1 MNIFMRILV
10 MIGLVLVSPLI
21 FISLFFI
28 FIEDGRPTL
37 FLQERLGKNKRKFT
51 LYKIRTMYKS
61 APNLGTHQVDTS
73 NYLYFGTLLRKM
85 KIDELPQLINYLKG
99 DLTLVGPRPGLVNQ
113 IHLKECRDF
122 YNIFNVKPG
131 ITGLA
136 QILGYDMSNPKLLAR
151 IDNLYIENKSTILDA
166 KIFFGTFVKPI
177 RSSIALKFTN
187 EIYEIIKKE
196 NNDV

>member
-1 MNIFMRILV
+1 MNIFMRTSV

-37 FLQERLGKNKRKFT
+37 FLQERLGKNKKNFT

-73 NYLYFGTLLRKM
+73 NYLFFGTLLRKI

-113 IHLKECRDF
+113 IELKEYRDF

-136 QILGYDMSNPKLLAR
+136 QILGYDMSNPKLLAK
-151 IDNLYIENKSTILDA
+151 IDNLYIKNKSTALDA
-166 KIFFGTFVKPI
+166 KIFFGTFIKPI
-177 RSSIALKFTN
+177 RSSIYLKFKD
-187 EIYEIIKKE
+187 EIEEIIK
-196 NNDV
+196 

>member
-1 MNIFMRILV
+1 

>member
-1 MNIFMRILV
+1 MNIFMRISV

-28 FIEDGRPTL
+28 FIEDGGPTL
-37 FLQERLGKNKRKFT
+37 FLQERLGKNKKNFT

-73 NYLYFGTLLRKM
+73 NYLFFGALLRKI

-113 IHLKECRDF
+113 IELKEYRDF

-136 QILGYDMSNPKLLAR
+136 QILGYDMSNPKLLAK
-151 IDNLYIENKSTILDA
+151 IDNLYIKNKSTALDA
-166 KIFFGTFVKPI
+166 KIFFGTFIKPI
-177 RSSIALKFTN
+177 RSSIYLKFKD
-187 EIYEIIKKE
+187 EIEEIIK
-196 NNDV
+196 